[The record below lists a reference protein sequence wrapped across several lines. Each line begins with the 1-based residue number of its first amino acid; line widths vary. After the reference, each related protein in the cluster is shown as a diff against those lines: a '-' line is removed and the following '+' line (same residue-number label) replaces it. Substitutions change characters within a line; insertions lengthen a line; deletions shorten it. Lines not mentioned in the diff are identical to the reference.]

1 MLKNQLLGRLLVL
14 LLITG
19 LSLSLMVGCAP
30 SKTESEATI
39 EAGAETE
46 VTPEAQASQEVP
58 ALEAEGPI
66 TVVDDTGKEIILE
79 KPAERII
86 SAAPSNTEILFALG
100 LEQKVV
106 GVSDFDDYPEE
117 VKEKEKV
124 GGLYDLNVEKIISL
138 QPDLILVISGA
149 EEAIA
154 QLQDKG
160 IVVYT
165 AEPKTLDQA
174 LENIRKIGQLTG
186 ADAQAEELISQM
198 QEDIDAVKSKVVDI
212 PEEKRP
218 KVFWEV
224 WNDPL
229 MSAGQDTFISDLIV
243 TAGGV
248 NILALDGLTGW
259 PEYSVEKVIEHN
271 PGVIIAPESLAPT
284 PDVILQDARFSSVK
298 AVQEKRV
305 YVVPDNLVV
314 RPGPRVTQGL
324 LLIAKAIH
332 PELFQ

>member
-1 MLKNQLLGRLLVL
+1 MSKNRLLTRLLVL

-19 LSLSLMVGCAP
+19 LSLSLVVGCAP
-30 SKTESEATI
+30 SKA
-39 EAGAETE
+39 
-46 VTPEAQASQEVP
+46 P
-58 ALEAEGPI
+58 EAEGPI
-66 TVVDDTGKEIILE
+66 TVVDDTGEQIVLE

-86 SAAPSNTEILFALG
+86 SAAPSNTEVLFALG
-100 LEQKVV
+100 LEEKVI
-106 GVSDFDDYPEE
+106 GVSDIDDYPEE
-117 VKEKEKV
+117 VKEKERV

-138 QPDLILVISGA
+138 QPDLVLTISGA

-154 QLQDKG
+154 LLQDKG

-165 AEPKTLDQA
+165 AEPETLDQA

-198 QEDIDAVKSKVVDI
+198 QEDIDAVKSKVADI

-218 KVFWEV
+218 KVFWQV

-259 PEYSVEKVIEHN
+259 PQYSVEKVIEHN
-271 PGVIIAPESLAPT
+271 PDVIIAPESLSPT
-284 PDVILQDARFSSVK
+284 PDVILQDARFSTVR

-324 LLIAKAIH
+324 YLIAKAIH